1 LLEGE
6 TVATTEEREELP
18 LVVFDRAGAMQFLQ
32 FVEWVGADRWTE
44 PKVDELHESSPR
56 HIVEVPFQCIIS
68 FSHHVVHV
76 QGCQPNLIGNHGMG
90 SLKIGL
96 AMVKPGQWIRLGIIT
111 GKVELPSVERVAEIV
126 LEVVVMQGVEVHEAL
141 TIVATTVAN
150 ASRHA
155 AGVAVLSGFGEGR
168 CGLHGAIGVVQKLI
182 MASNVFSL

>member
-1 LLEGE
+1 
-6 TVATTEEREELP
+6 
-18 LVVFDRAGAMQFLQ
+18 
-32 FVEWVGADRWTE
+32 
-44 PKVDELHESSPR
+44 
-56 HIVEVPFQCIIS
+56 
-68 FSHHVVHV
+68 
-76 QGCQPNLIGNHGMG
+76 
-90 SLKIGL
+90 
-96 AMVKPGQWIRLGIIT
+96 MVKPGQWIRLGIIT